1 MIGLLL
7 TIDIGNTN
15 LTIGAYSGEELKF
28 VSRLAT
34 DRSRTE
40 DQYAIELKSIFDLYG
55 YGFDEFTGCAIS
67 SVVPELTGAISHAA
81 KRITGSEPIVLGP
94 GVKTGINILADDP
107 SQAGADLVAASVA
120 AANLYEL
127 PCLLSTSELQQKS
140 MLSTRAALS
149 AAALSPPE
157 SGFRLKHCPPKHL
170 SFPR

>member
-120 AANLYEL
+120 A
-127 PCLLSTSELQQKS
+127 LLSTSELQQKS

-149 AAALSPPE
+149 AAAPSPPE
-157 SGFRLKHCPPKHL
+157 SGFRLKRCPPKHL

>member
-40 DQYAIELKSIFDLYG
+40 DQYAIELKSIFALYG

-67 SVVPELTGAISHAA
+67 SVVPELPGAISHAA
-81 KRITGSEPIVLGP
+81 KRIPGSEHIVLGP
-94 GVKTGINILADDP
+94 GV
-107 SQAGADLVAASVA
+107 
-120 AANLYEL
+120 
-127 PCLLSTSELQQKS
+127 
-140 MLSTRAALS
+140 
-149 AAALSPPE
+149 
-157 SGFRLKHCPPKHL
+157 
-170 SFPR
+170 

>member
-40 DQYAIELKSIFDLYG
+40 DQYAIELKSIFDLYS

-67 SVVPELTGAISHAA
+67 SVVPELTGAVSHAA

-120 AANLYEL
+120 ARISMNCRA
-127 PCLLSTSELQQKS
+127 LLLISELRQNQCY
-140 MLSTRAALS
+140 RR
-149 AAALSPPE
+149 E
-157 SGFRLKHCPPKHL
+157 RLFL
-170 SFPR
+170 RLRYRPRSRDFA

>member
-127 PCLLSTSELQQKS
+127 QQKS

>member
-81 KRITGSEPIVLGP
+81 
-94 GVKTGINILADDP
+94 
-107 SQAGADLVAASVA
+107 
-120 AANLYEL
+120 
-127 PCLLSTSELQQKS
+127 
-140 MLSTRAALS
+140 
-149 AAALSPPE
+149 
-157 SGFRLKHCPPKHL
+157 
-170 SFPR
+170 